1 MPGAGQPNPRKEP
14 AVTYRANCP
23 PMSGVLTFTTQ
34 ARQYGDAV
42 VEPGGITY
50 YCGNLPDKPGAPFR
64 WVDCLL
70 RWDEAGN
77 LAGILNHYPQDM
89 PPFERAGNCTVF
101 VRDDCT
107 RQGIATELWDE
118 AVRRY
123 GVTLEGQDFTPQGAR
138 LANAL
143 AERDARHLA

>member
-1 MPGAGQPNPRKEP
+1 MPK
-14 AVTYRANCP
+14 YRATVT
-23 PMSGVLTFTTQ
+23 PMDGVLTFTNQ

-50 YCGNLPDKPGAPFR
+50 YCGNLPAKPGEPFK

-70 RWDEAGN
+70 RWN
-77 LAGILNHYPQDM
+77 LDGELVGILNHYPQDC
-89 PPFERAGNCTVF
+89 PPWEVAGNVTLF
-101 VRDDCT
+101 VRDDWH
-107 RQGIATELWDE
+107 RRGVGTELWDE

-123 GVTLEGQDFTPQGAR
+123 GVTLDGQHLTPNGAA

-143 AERDARHLA
+143 TRREARHA